1 MPFSSL
7 CRRVVLPTSSWPSH
21 RWIRSIR
28 FATTL
33 SNLSAFD
40 KRVDCGT
47 VKVLDTSKPQ
57 CPQSKSEHGI
67 DTAGHASDSSKTESY
82 LLSLLEDGAT
92 PTLHDLERLKP
103 PQHSDPR
110 STKYAH
116 EYRTLL
122 DNICRSFSSD
132 QLRSFTQDYG
142 FRLGLKRKK
151 VALAEAIVEKAWQWP
166 SLRELKRAQRDRTE
180 VVSRSMCTLTITPIC
195 LTFRSGST
203 HLERAF
209 RSTRKRLVPA
219 SSKTRS
225 LTSALD
231 GSDFSELSKKYNI
244 HISVKPN
251 PLAIYLEGSRGSVR
265 EAERYVDGV
274 KKVRCLFVFV
284 FYDILIGQ

>member
-7 CRRVVLPTSSWPSH
+7 SRRVVLSTSSWPSH

-33 SNLSAFD
+33 SNLSALG
-40 KRVDCGT
+40 KGVGCGT
-47 VKVLDTSKPQ
+47 VKVLDSSKPK
-57 CPQSKSEHGI
+57 CPQSTNEHGI
-67 DTAGHASDSSKTESY
+67 DAAGHASDSSKTESY

-110 STKYAH
+110 STKYAL

-142 FRLGLKRKK
+142 LQLGLKRRKM
-151 VALAEAIVEKAWQWP
+151 AFAEAIVEKAWQWP
-166 SLRELKRAQRDRTE
+166 SLRELKRAQRDRTG
-180 VVSRSMCTLTITPIC
+180 VASRSMCTLILTPIC
-195 LTFRSGST
+195 LTFCSGST

-209 RSTRKRLVPA
+209 RSTWKRLPPA

-225 LTSALD
+225 LTPVLD
-231 GSDFSELSKKYNI
+231 GSDLSELSKKYNI

-251 PLAIYLEGSRGSVR
+251 PLAIYLEGSRDSVR
-265 EAERYVDGV
+265 EAEIYVDGV
-274 KKVRCLFVFV
+274 KKVRDLCLCV
-284 FYDILIGQ
+284 L